1 MKRKQDKHTP
11 SDNREQKV
19 QHSNLKGGRNPQ
31 RSGDSFNEIE
41 KEAFESR
48 DSGKNESGNY
58 NKPAR
63 GTGEQG
69 GGERNKKR

>member
-1 MKRKQDKHTP
+1 MRKQDKHTP
-11 SDNREQKV
+11 SDNRRQKS
-19 QHSNLKGGRNPQ
+19 QNSNMS
-31 RSGDSFNEIE
+31 RSERPKTSGVNFEDTQE
-41 KEAFESR
+41 EAFESR
-48 DSGKNESGNY
+48 RSGRNESGKY